1 MRKFTAVAALALLAA
16 TVLPSCKKDYTC
28 ECTTKLNGQVVGT
41 TTADLGK
48 QTKKK
53 AKDACNQ
60 QSVMGSAGSQATV
73 ECELQ

>member
-16 TVLPSCKKDYTC
+16 TILPSCKKDYTC

-48 QTKKK
+48 QTKKD
-53 AKDACNQ
+53 AEDACNQ
-60 QSVMGSAGSQATV
+60 KSVMGTVGAQATV